1 MIIVLILCL
10 MISVPL
16 MFFVVKP
23 LFSLQG
29 RQILHESTQ
38 EGFDELELRQ
48 VILMR
53 DALFQRLIFN
63 SKGSETLPHLS
74 DDEAL
79 SLLVSLCKRL
89 DSMGLA
95 WKPRNTPIKKE
106 IMPTL
111 TQQDGFAS
119 VQLLCVS
126 VIIFCFA
133 LSALIPFNVFSLQ
146 SFSQTEQGHVASA
159 KAPADVIIPPPT
171 VLPHT
176 GFWLPS
182 VNQYILIPEHG
193 KLSVYY
199 VGMFQNNSTLTN
211 SKVQIPLPK
220 NFQDL
225 KIIGN
230 QNLKIEKSS
239 QTQSLVVGMALTH
252 GLNQISATF
261 SLDAPYGIAK
271 WLPADLQQLPG
282 VTIIMMPEY
291 EGGLR
296 HFFTKFLE
304 NPNVWP
310 PRMTEYPSGFRSI
323 LGVDPLDNQTPLNQ
337 QTSFQQL
344 SRQLVRVGDV
354 SSPFPVFEVQGI
366 VPSRIG
372 IYILVIF
379 FAFFLLGTSLF
390 FKFKMSK

>member
-10 MISVPL
+10 IVSIPL
-16 MFFVVKP
+16 IFFVVKP

-29 RQILHESTQ
+29 RQVLHESSQ
-38 EGFDELELRQ
+38 EIFDEHELRQ

-53 DALFQRLIFN
+53 DALLQKLIFN
-63 SKGSETLPHLS
+63 STESENLARLS

-79 SLLVSLCKRL
+79 TLLVSLCKRL
-89 DSMGLA
+89 DSMGLS
-95 WKPRNTPIKKE
+95 WKPRNELIKRE
-106 IMPTL
+106 AMPNL
-111 TQQDGFAS
+111 TQQEGFVS
-119 VQLLCVS
+119 VQLLFVS
-126 VIIFCFA
+126 AIVFFIGLIA
-133 LSALIPFNVFSLQ
+133 LKPLNVFSFQ
-146 SFSQTEQGHVASA
+146 SFSQNENAASA
-159 KAPADVIIPPPT
+159 KAPADVVIPPPT
-171 VLPHT
+171 VLPHS
-176 GFWLPS
+176 GVWLPS
-182 VNQYILIPEHG
+182 VNQYILIPEQG

-199 VGMFQNNSTLTN
+199 VGMFQNNSVLTN
-211 SKVQIPLPK
+211 SMLQIPLPK

-230 QNLKIEKSS
+230 QNLQIEKSLHS
-239 QTQSLVVGMALTH
+239 QSLVVAMNLAH

-261 SLDAPYGIAK
+261 SLEAPYGIAK

-296 HFFTKFLE
+296 NFFTKFLE

-310 PRMTEYPSGFRSI
+310 PRITQYPSGFRSI
-323 LGVDPLDNQTPLNQ
+323 LGVDPLDNQTSLNQ

-390 FKFKMSK
+390 FKFKSAK

>member
-1 MIIVLILCL
+1 MY
-10 MISVPL
+10 
-16 MFFVVKP
+16 FVVKP

-29 RQILHESTQ
+29 RQILHESAQ
-38 EGFDELELRQ
+38 EEFDELELRQ

-63 SKGSETLPHLS
+63 SIGSETLPHLS

-79 SLLVSLCKRL
+79 SQLVSLCKRL

-106 IMPTL
+106 IMPNL
-111 TQQDGFAS
+111 TQQDGCAS
-119 VQLLCVS
+119 VQLLSLS
-126 VIIFCFA
+126 VIVFCFA
-133 LSALIPFNVFSLQ
+133 LIAFMPLNVFSLQ

-171 VLPHT
+171 VLPQT

-199 VGMFQNNSTLTN
+199 VGMFQNNTTLTN

-230 QNLKIEKSS
+230 QNLKIEKSL